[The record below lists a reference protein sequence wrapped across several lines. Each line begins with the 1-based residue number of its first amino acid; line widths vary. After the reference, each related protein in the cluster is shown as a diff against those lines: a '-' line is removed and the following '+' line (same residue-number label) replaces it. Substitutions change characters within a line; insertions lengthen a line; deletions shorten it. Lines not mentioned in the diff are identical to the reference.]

1 MTRLILTTSD
11 SGGGCLKVACPD
23 DVVIPLE
30 LLLCWG
36 RLPSEATLAKQLAAP
51 SPQETAAL
59 PTWLS
64 AASRRYRDEI
74 RSKGLG
80 LIDLCATYDL
90 VELWVDPSPNA
101 QLNLI
106 WLLSLFRAHGEAAA
120 RLSLRQVDFIIGGK
134 SADELAEMRPS
145 AVGITGDHLE
155 TADFAW
161 QAWRGSNPQG
171 WFNLLA
177 EDLSGLPQLRRTVL
191 GLLEE
196 LPWRQTGLGATEMRI
211 LQFIS
216 KGNESPKDVFRPF
229 PGEEMETTQR
239 VFGFWELG
247 ELLDGLARCRAP
259 AVAGLGE
266 GPFTLEMHEDRERH
280 RRYYE
285 SRLSLTPLGEAIL
298 VRKDDFS
305 RHNPVHRWWG
315 GTELTNDRLWRWDPE
330 NRTLVAP

>member
-1 MTRLILTTSD
+1 
-11 SGGGCLKVACPD
+11 
-23 DVVIPLE
+23 
-30 LLLCWG
+30 
-36 RLPSEATLAKQLAAP
+36 
-51 SPQETAAL
+51 
-59 PTWLS
+59 
-64 AASRRYRDEI
+64 
-74 RSKGLG
+74 
-80 LIDLCATYDL
+80 
-90 VELWVDPSPNA
+90 
-101 QLNLI
+101 
-106 WLLSLFRAHGEAAA
+106 
-120 RLSLRQVDFIIGGK
+120 
-134 SADELAEMRPS
+134 
-145 AVGITGDHLE
+145 
-155 TADFAW
+155 
-161 QAWRGSNPQG
+161 
-171 WFNLLA
+171 
-177 EDLSGLPQLRRTVL
+177 
-191 GLLEE
+191 
-196 LPWRQTGLGATEMRI
+196 MRI